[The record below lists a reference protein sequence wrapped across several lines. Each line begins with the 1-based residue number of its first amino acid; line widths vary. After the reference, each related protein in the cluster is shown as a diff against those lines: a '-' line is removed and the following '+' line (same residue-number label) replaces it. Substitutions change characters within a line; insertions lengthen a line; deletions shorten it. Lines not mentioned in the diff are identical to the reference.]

1 MDPSARFLRRETV
14 WLAAF
19 FTAIQFFG
27 EGACVAEDKYKPA
40 PKSIARILDAPLP
53 PRVSLSPSRDRL
65 LFVQGVRFL
74 SVEELSQPMLKLA
87 GVRINPLNFG
97 PAQPVYYVGLR
108 IKDIASGTERAVA
121 LPQGRKIGFP
131 IWSPDGQRFAF
142 LMFRSSTID
151 LWICEAKNGELKQ
164 ISGVQINAS
173 FGKPFEWLPDSQSI
187 ICQTVLPNAKT
198 PPKLTAI
205 PVGPVVQEAGPKI
218 APVRTFQDL
227 LTSHS
232 DEQLFDHYA
241 MAQLDLISIS
251 SGKRVRMG
259 RPAIFYNYD
268 AAPDGRYLL
277 VERIHR
283 PYSYQV
289 PAQYFPRSIEI
300 WDREAKVERV
310 TIQPSTEGMAT
321 GAVPVQPRAFHW
333 RPTLPVK
340 IVWVE
345 ALDGGNPDV
354 DATHRDRVM
363 QLQAPFQGKPQE
375 VIRLEHRYSELMWS
389 EDTQI
394 ALVREFL
401 SHRSWY
407 RTWLFNPDRPEQP
420 GRLLWDHSA
429 QERNNHPGN
438 PLNRDLSSG
447 HRAMRIH
454 GRSIYLNGQSLS
466 SNGERPF
473 LDRLDLDTFS
483 TVRLFESDPAEVES
497 VVALVKDDASEF
509 ITRHENPSQPP
520 NYQLRKSGSAV
531 PKSLT
536 RFPDADPIL
545 REVKKQLITYRRSD
559 GVMLSSI
566 LYLPPDHTPGKP
578 LPTILWAYPREYAQ
592 ANVAGQVV
600 GSSQLFANITGT
612 SHLFFALEGYAVL
625 DRVAMPIVG
634 DADTA
639 NDTFVEQIVSSAE
652 AAINKLVEMGVADPN
667 RLGVG
672 GHSYGAFMAVNLL
685 ANSGLFRAGIAR
697 SGAYNRTLT
706 PFGFQNER
714 RTLWQAPETY
724 FKMSPILAAP
734 RIKEP
739 LLLIHGEDDN
749 NAGTPLQQSERL
761 YQAVR
766 GTGGT
771 ARLVV
776 LPHESHNYRARESVG
791 HTLHEMVAWFDK
803 YVKNAPPASIKN

>member
-1 MDPSARFLRRETV
+1 MV
-14 WLAAF
+14 GLAALLS
-19 FTAIQFFG
+19 ALSIG
-27 EGACVAEDKYKPA
+27 GVRLCVAEGKYQPA
-40 PKSIARILDAPLP
+40 PKSIARILEAPLP

-65 LFVQGVRFL
+65 LFVRANRFL
-74 SVEELSQPMLKLA
+74 SIEELSQPMLKLA
-87 GVRINPLNFG
+87 GVRINPQNFG
-97 PAQPVYYVGLR
+97 PAQPSYYVGLL
-108 IKDIASGTERAVA
+108 IKDIASGTEREVA
-121 LPQGRKIGFP
+121 LPKDRKIGFP

-142 LMFRSSTID
+142 LMFRTATIE
-151 LWICEAKNGELKQ
+151 LWLCEAKSGELKQ
-164 ISGVQINAS
+164 VSGVQINAS
-173 FGKPFEWLPDSQSI
+173 FGKPFEWLSDSQSI
-187 ICQTVLPNAKT
+187 VCQTVLPNAKT
-198 PPKLTAI
+198 LPKIAAI
-205 PVGPVVQEAGPKI
+205 PIGPVVQEAGPKI

-227 LTSHS
+227 LTCNA
-232 DEQLFDHYA
+232 DELLFDHYA
-241 MAQLDLISIS
+241 MAQLNLISLS
-251 SGKRVRMG
+251 SSKRVRLG

-268 AAPDGRYLL
+268 ASPDGRYLL
-277 VERIHR
+277 VERVHR

-300 WDREAKVERV
+300 WDQEAKVERV
-310 TIQPSTEGMAT
+310 TIQPSTEGLAP

-345 ALDGGNPDV
+345 ALDGGNPEV
-354 DATHRDRVM
+354 EATHRDRVM
-363 QLQAPFQGKPQE
+363 QLQAPFQGKPKE
-375 VIRLEHRYSELMWS
+375 VFRLEHRYSELIWG
-389 EDTQI
+389 ENPQI

-407 RTWLFNPDRPEQP
+407 RTWLFNPDQPEKS
-420 GRLLWDHSA
+420 GHLLWDHSA

-438 PLNRDLSSG
+438 PLNRELPSG
-447 HRAMRIH
+447 HRAMRVH
-454 GRSIYLNGQSLS
+454 GRSIYLNGHSLS
-466 SNGERPF
+466 VNGERPF
-473 LDRLDLDTFS
+473 LDRLDLDTFNS
-483 TVRLFESDPAEVES
+483 ERLFESPESEYES
-497 VVALVKDDASEF
+497 VVALTKDDASEF
-509 ITRHENPSQPP
+509 ITRHESPAKPP
-520 NYQLRKSGSAV
+520 NYQLRKSGVAV
-531 PKSLT
+531 PVSLT
-536 RFPDADPIL
+536 RFPDPDPLL
-545 REVKKQLITYRRSD
+545 REVKKQLITYRRND

-566 LYLPPDHTPGKP
+566 LYLPPDYTPGKP

-592 ANVAGQVV
+592 ASAAGQVV
-600 GSSQLFANITGT
+600 GSSQGFANFSGS
-612 SHLFFALEGYAVL
+612 SHLFFALAGYAVL

-634 DADTA
+634 DAENA
-639 NDTFVEQIVSSAE
+639 NDTFVEQVVASAE

-761 YQAVR
+761 YQAIK
-766 GTGGT
+766 GTGGI

-776 LPHESHNYRARESVG
+776 LPHESHTYRARESVG

-803 YVKNAPPASIKN
+803 YVKNAPPVPIRN